1 MTSISDTEV
10 VNAPGGLV
18 EVARTTRTN
27 GSGGISITAT
37 SVASASDFFSSP
49 ATFIADGSSYLVE
62 VFIPLYYAT
71 NGANYSSRLS
81 LVSGST
87 EVTRLTTQDTQMAF
101 TGASQY
107 AQYVVTPAAG
117 VFSYNVR
124 AWVTANSSLI
134 FCGNA
139 GSDYPP
145 AMLRVSKILQASQL
159 LVTQSNAPIVTS
171 LPVGNLVTG
180 QEVDLYVTSP
190 YVGYQRYKWNGTAW
204 YVIGDSRAQ
213 GVWQS
218 FTPTLTQS
226 SNVTFTI
233 NYAKYVVFG
242 KTVMVNFNLSP
253 TSSGVLNNNILLG
266 FGSGSTALPTAA
278 SASGIHGNFRWFD
291 AGVSNWVGTI
301 CGSNT
306 TSVFFTNDGNG
317 NNAGFSGT
325 LTSGDVIEGS
335 FFYEMA

>member
-18 EVARTTRTN
+18 ELNFNTIGRTN
-27 GSGGISITAT
+27 VAVSGTGTANATELVSTTVVCDGSPIIIEFQCGVSITNGEYLSFGIWIDNVYTTTLEGSLAVAGRCPISAWARLT
-37 SVASASDFFSSP
+37 PTAGTKTISV
-49 ATFIADGSSYLVE
+49 
-62 VFIPLYYAT
+62 
-71 NGANYSSRLS
+71 RWWRW
-81 LVSGST
+81 SGST
-87 EVTRLTTQDTQMAF
+87 F
-101 TGASQY
+101 T
-107 AQYVVTPAAG
+107 
-117 VFSYNVR
+117 SY
-124 AWVTANSSLI
+124 I
-134 FCGNA
+134 EGNCRV
-139 GSDYPP
+139 
-145 AMLRVSKILQASQL
+145 RVSKILQASQL

>member
-18 EVARTTRTN
+18 ELGYAERTSNITSISTNASSPTTVAEVTIVSDGSPLLVDFFASHARPNQAAGSSINLSLWVDGSEYTRYWTYTETPSTASLWAPIRATRRITLSAGLHTIRAVVWCN
-27 GSGGISITAT
+27 IAGGLLYADSGGSTQTA
-37 SVASASDFFSSP
+37 P
-49 ATFIADGSSYLVE
+49 AFI
-62 VFIPLYYAT
+62 
-71 NGANYSSRLS
+71 
-81 LVSGST
+81 
-87 EVTRLTTQDTQMAF
+87 
-101 TGASQY
+101 
-107 AQYVVTPAAG
+107 
-117 VFSYNVR
+117 
-124 AWVTANSSLI
+124 
-134 FCGNA
+134 
-139 GSDYPP
+139 
-145 AMLRVSKILQASQL
+145 RVSKIIQASQL

-242 KTVMVNFNLSP
+242 KTVMVNFNLSA